1 VKISQWSLPVI
12 ARAGRPVRNSPRNSS
27 ARLRAA
33 RGIIVVAL
41 AILGLTAAAALSSF
55 HGASSHNAAKAG
67 TVSVAKSHG
76 TGSVI
81 ILPWMW

>member
-1 VKISQWSLPVI
+1 MKISQWSLPVI

-41 AILGLTAAAALSSF
+41 AIIGLTAVAAISSF
-55 HGASSHNAAKAG
+55 HGVASHAAVKAG
-67 TVSVAKSHG
+67 TLSVLKSHG
-76 TGSVI
+76 TGSAI
-81 ILPWMW
+81 IMPWMW